1 MWLSWVRTGYLCEGM
16 QRGLVL
22 MCCVS
27 GERERNGGT
36 WAEIQ
41 QMGLPVLLIHGESC
55 LQLLGKGVS
64 ISTLE
69 SRVLMAKSG

>member
-1 MWLSWVRTGYLCEGM
+1 MGQNWISLRGDAARACANVLCVR
-16 QRGLVL
+16 R
-22 MCCVS
+22 
-27 GERERNGGT
+27 ERERNGGT

-69 SRVLMAKSG
+69 SRVLMAKSS